1 VDLITANG
9 GTNTLTV
16 LTNNGSGGF
25 AASSSPGVGL
35 HPYWVTTSD
44 VNGDGKP
51 DLISA
56 NYGDNTLTVLTNN
69 GSGGFAWWCSPD
81 VGTHPYCVTTVDV
94 NGDGKVDLISANQT
108 DNTLTVLFYAPATYG
123 GIFGGDG
130 SGLTSL
136 TATNVTGVLGTAQIP
151 NLDAAKIVSGTFGA
165 AQIPNLDAAKITG
178 ILGVAQIPNLDASK
192 ISSGTLG
199 DARLSPNVALL
210 SANQTFTG
218 ANVISNSTGQPE
230 LLFRGSSILR
240 LQAYNNGNYIQ
251 SGATYTPGSAND
263 LYFTGLSG
271 TPVQMV
277 VKANG
282 SVGIGT
288 ASPKGALH
296 VASGGLAV
304 SGASSP
310 YTGAGAGI
318 FMEHSAAGGMLF
330 AFDYTAMQPR
340 PLLLNSPG
348 GNVGIG
354 ITSPT
359 NKLHVAGGVSA
370 TAFVATSDRN
380 AKENFAP
387 VSAQEILDKVAALP
401 ITTWNFKA
409 MGDGRHI
416 GPMAQDFHAAF
427 GLGGSDTTITSVDPD
442 GVALAAIQG
451 LNEKLEGNSQ
461 KAEASLQTLRAENA
475 ELKARLE
482 RLERLLT
489 RLPEGSSR

>member
-1 VDLITANG
+1 MDLISANYG
-9 GTNTLTV
+9 DSTLTV
-16 LTNNGSGGF
+16 LTNNGGGGF
-25 AASSSPGVGL
+25 AFWGAISVG
-35 HPYWVTTSD
+35 PNPT
-44 VNGDGKP
+44 
-51 DLISA
+51 
-56 NYGDNTLTVLTNN
+56 
-69 GSGGFAWWCSPD
+69 
-81 VGTHPYCVTTVDV
+81 CVTTADL
-94 NGDGKVDLISANQT
+94 NGDGKVDLISASPE
-108 DNTLTVLFYAPATYG
+108 DRALRVFLHAPTTYD
-123 GIFGGDG
+123 GIFSGDG
-130 SGLTSL
+130 SGLTTL
-136 TATNVTGVLGTAQIP
+136 NATNVTGVLGVTQIP

-178 ILGVAQIPNLDASK
+178 ILGVAQIPSLDASK

-218 ANVISNSTGQPE
+218 ANVISNSAAQPE
-230 LLFRGSSILR
+230 LLFRGNSILR
-240 LQAYNNGNYIQ
+240 LLAFNNGNYIQ
-251 SGATYTPGSAND
+251 SGATNAAGSTND
-263 LYFTGLSG
+263 LYFTGIFG
-271 TPVQMV
+271 APVQMV

-282 SVGIGT
+282 SVGIGNGT
-288 ASPKGALH
+288 PAAKLDVSGSGWFRDDSGGFPPSAGSGVRVFNQTSGGGGQIFAYNYQSGSPIDLILQ
-296 VASGGLAV
+296 ASGG
-304 SGASSP
+304 
-310 YTGAGAGI
+310 
-318 FMEHSAAGGMLF
+318 
-330 AFDYTAMQPR
+330 R
-340 PLLLNSPG
+340 
-348 GNVGIG
+348 VGIG
-354 ITSPT
+354 TQSPT

-387 VSAQEILDKVAALP
+387 VSAQEILEKVAALP

-461 KAEASLQTLRAENA
+461 KAEDSLQTLRAENA

-489 RLPEGSSR
+489 RLPEGSPR